1 MAQKVMRP
9 ELLDLVAD
17 RFKALSD
24 RARLSLLQELRG
36 GSCTVNELVEATGM
50 GQANV
55 SRHLAILFNHGLV
68 SRERDGVY
76 VRYELADADVLKLCE
91 LVCGRADAERQK
103 IIRREILKAVR
114 DWLQPAAATAQTTT
128 AQPAL

>member
-1 MAQKVMRP
+1 MGQKVMRP

-24 RARLSLLQELRG
+24 RARLSLLQELRS

-91 LVCGRADAERQK
+91 LVCGRLESELAERK
-103 IIRREILKAVR
+103 KVISGR
-114 DWLQPAAATAQTTT
+114 
-128 AQPAL
+128 

>member
-1 MAQKVMRP
+1 
-9 ELLDLVAD
+9 
-17 RFKALSD
+17 
-24 RARLSLLQELRG
+24 
-36 GSCTVNELVEATGM
+36 M

-91 LVCGRADAERQK
+91 LVCDRLA
-103 IIRREILKAVR
+103 IRLEEKAQQLEELKNLRE
-114 DWLQPAAATAQTTT
+114 
-128 AQPAL
+128 